1 MVRVHPVSEIVSQ
14 VGEGPLWHYQTS
26 SVFWV
31 DIPGK
36 VIHSA
41 ELRTGKSSSI
51 KTPMM
56 VSAVA
61 LAQDNTLIAATQ
73 SGFAKISLDG
83 KNLSKIE
90 EFLTSDMRMN
100 DGKVDPAGR
109 FWAGSLAL
117 DFEKNRGSLY
127 VLEKDS
133 TRSTAIE
140 KLTLSNGMGWSPDE
154 RYFYFIDSIPGTL
167 FRYNFDCLSGTIS
180 NKTVL
185 VEFDPKRGIPDGLC
199 ITRDGLILIALW
211 DGGRLELYEP
221 SGKKLEEFV
230 LPVKRPTSCCFAGD
244 DFSTLIVT
252 TASKD
257 IDCTLEPLAGRILAL
272 SDTALS
278 GLPTYRYG

>member
-1 MVRVHPVSEIVSQ
+1 M
-14 VGEGPLWHYQTS
+14 
-26 SVFWV
+26 
-31 DIPGK
+31 
-36 VIHSA
+36 
-41 ELRTGKSSSI
+41 
-51 KTPMM
+51 
-56 VSAVA
+56 
-61 LAQDNTLIAATQ
+61 
-73 SGFAKISLDG
+73 
-83 KNLSKIE
+83 
-90 EFLTSDMRMN
+90 
-100 DGKVDPAGR
+100 
-109 FWAGSLAL
+109 AL

-252 TASKD
+252 TASED